1 MRKQVKITKELYNAI
16 CHAYSESVG
25 NVLVGLLDYLLD
37 GVDPDCDSDDSVCK
51 NPYEEAMVLLAAM
64 IAREDQTDECE
75 G

>member
-16 CHAYSESVG
+16 CHAYSESVS

-51 NPYEEAMVLLAAM
+51 NSYEEAMVLLAAM
-64 IAREDQTDECE
+64 IVREDQIDECE

>member
-1 MRKQVKITKELYNAI
+1 MRKQVKITKKLYNAI

-37 GVDPDCDSDDSVCK
+37 GVDPDCDSDDSACK